1 MEFSI
6 KYEEI
11 IKLVEEEVSR
21 EGAQAYSDDGSS
33 LYDGIRIISRD
44 EDKMKRLMQDVLVAV
59 KMLCNRFVRHI
70 AVIDLTSEPL
80 SFYFELELSPRR
92 SVGKE
97 QSLKTA
103 FRSIAV
109 NLMLNKYF
117 TSKNLTELASKYDAL
132 ALADVQAMTKL
143 LYEKLP
149 PVYPTIV

>member
-1 MEFSI
+1 MEF
-6 KYEEI
+6 EI
-11 IKLVEEEVSR
+11 EHKEIMLLVEEEVSR
-21 EGAQAYSDDGSS
+21 EGAQAYSEDGSS

-44 EDKMKRLMQDVLVAV
+44 EEKMKRLMQEVLVSI
-59 KMLCNRFVRHI
+59 KMLCNRFVRHV
-70 AVIDLTSEPL
+70 AVIDMASEPV
-80 SFYFELELSPRR
+80 SFYFDLELSPRR

-97 QSLKTA
+97 HSLKTA
-103 FRSIAV
+103 FRSMTV

-132 ALADVQAMTKL
+132 ALADVQAITKL